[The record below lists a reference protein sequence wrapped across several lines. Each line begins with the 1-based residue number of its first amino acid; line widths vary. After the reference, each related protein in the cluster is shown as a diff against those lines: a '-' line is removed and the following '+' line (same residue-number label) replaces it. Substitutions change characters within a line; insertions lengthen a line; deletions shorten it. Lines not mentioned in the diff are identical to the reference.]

1 MQRNKQTGR
10 ERTCPFLFIVFTDF
24 YEEDSDFF
32 SWKFLSYHHIWS
44 SLSYQKISMILSSTV
59 DSEKL
64 SDITANSLK
73 KYPDQIKP
81 NRLDWESLS
90 IQEME
95 TWKTKT
101 WIDKEERILLWTNT
115 NEELIIEDGRH
126 LLEAYRRAKKDI
138 PIIKIGFSS
147 NEALS
152 LYHKLI

>member
-1 MQRNKQTGR
+1 
-10 ERTCPFLFIVFTDF
+10 
-24 YEEDSDFF
+24 
-32 SWKFLSYHHIWS
+32 
-44 SLSYQKISMILSSTV
+44 MIISSTV

-73 KYPDQIKP
+73 KHPDHIKP
-81 NRLDWESLS
+81 NRLDGESLS

-101 WIDKEERILLWTNT
+101 WINKEERILLWINT
-115 NEELIIEDGRH
+115 NGELIIEDGRH
-126 LLEAYRRAKKDI
+126 LLEAHRRAKKEI
-138 PIIKIGFSS
+138 SIIKIGFSS

>member
-1 MQRNKQTGR
+1 
-10 ERTCPFLFIVFTDF
+10 
-24 YEEDSDFF
+24 
-32 SWKFLSYHHIWS
+32 
-44 SLSYQKISMILSSTV
+44 MILSSTV

-73 KYPDQIKP
+73 KYPDHIKP

-126 LLEAYRRAKKDI
+126 LLEAYRRAKKEI